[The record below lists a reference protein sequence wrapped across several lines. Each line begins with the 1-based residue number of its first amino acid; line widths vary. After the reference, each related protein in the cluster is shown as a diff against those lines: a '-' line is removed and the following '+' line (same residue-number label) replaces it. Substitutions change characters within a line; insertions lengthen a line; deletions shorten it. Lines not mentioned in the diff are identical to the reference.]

1 MLGSKKEVMENDRS
15 GELNTIIGKGTV
27 IDGLLTVQSS
37 LRVDG
42 RVQGQVQATDSLVVG
57 KDGEIEGEVKVRNA
71 IIGGRVKNRILATGK
86 VVLEAHAIVHGELK
100 TGKLVI
106 DEGAVFDG
114 NCAMNDNGRPMA
126 MALPENGKA
135 DERGRIFDFRPR
147 QEALAAR

>member
-1 MLGSKKEVMENDRS
+1 MLGKKEIVESERS
-15 GELNTIIGKGTV
+15 GELNTVIGKGTV

-42 RVQGQVQATDSLVVG
+42 RVLGQVQATDSLVVG

-126 MALPENGKA
+126 LPENGKA
-135 DERGRIFDFRPR
+135 EERGRIFDFRPR
-147 QEALAAR
+147 QEAIAAR

>member
-1 MLGSKKEVMENDRS
+1 MLGKKEIVESERS
-15 GELNTIIGKGTV
+15 GELNTVIGKGTV

-114 NCAMNDNGRPMA
+114 NCAMNDNGRPMT
-126 MALPENGKA
+126 LPENGKA
-135 DERGRIFDFRPR
+135 EERGRIFDFRPR
-147 QEALAAR
+147 QEAVAAR

>member
-126 MALPENGKA
+126 LPENGKA